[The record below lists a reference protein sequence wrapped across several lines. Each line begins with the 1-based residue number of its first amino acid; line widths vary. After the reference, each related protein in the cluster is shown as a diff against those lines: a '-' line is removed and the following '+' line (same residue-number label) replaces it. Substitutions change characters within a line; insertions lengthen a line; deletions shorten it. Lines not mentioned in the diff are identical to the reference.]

1 MCRFLMARSQKKI
14 KPQELLSQFAQMCRK
29 SRAPDGD
36 WQGDGWGIALRLRSG
51 QAIKNQNW
59 QIYKS
64 LRPIWE
70 EQDKFGQFEE
80 TDVFVVHA
88 RSAGFP
94 QHKGNIV
101 YNQPYIDG
109 PLCFVFNGLIR
120 GVTVQRKL
128 AGEIGAQKIFSLILE
143 ELDNSKPDEV
153 LKTVDELIVKNS
165 KKITGMNIGLVK
177 NNRFYALCRY
187 DGNKEYFSLHYAEDG
202 GITLL
207 CSEPIGKYEWKTMQK
222 GEILVL

>member
-1 MCRFLMARSQKKI
+1 MVRSKKKI
-14 KPQELLSQFAQMCRK
+14 KPQELLSQFAAMCQV
-29 SRAPDGD
+29 SRAPDDD
-36 WQGDGWGIALRLRSG
+36 WQGDGWGIA
-51 QAIKNQNW
+51 IKS
-59 QIYKS
+59 QIWEVHKS
-64 LRPIWE
+64 LNPIWE
-70 EQDKFGQFEE
+70 DKDVFDKFPK
-80 TDVFVVHA
+80 TDVFVAHA

-109 PLCFVFNGLIR
+109 SLCFVFNGLIR

-128 AGEIGAQKIFSLILE
+128 KGEIGAQKIFSLILE
-143 ELDNSKPDEV
+143 ELDSSKPDEA
-153 LKTVDELIVKNS
+153 LKTVDKLIVANS
-165 KKITGMNIGLVK
+165 KKITGLNIGLVK
-177 NNRFYALCRY
+177 NDHFYALCRY
-187 DGNKEYFSLHYAEDG
+187 DGNIDYFSLHYVEDG